1 MPACSVQFIY
11 MYVRVC
17 MYTMERPVLL
27 VQVAR
32 QRVSV
37 PLRRLE
43 HTFLFGG
50 GELLA
55 VLPEVAALASLPA
68 GDSCCQAFNVL
79 HQLHVTAWWRW
90 ERTRKENG
98 EQHKDRKGKLGGKT
112 DK

>member
-1 MPACSVQFIY
+1 MMSACVIYCMY
-11 MYVRVC
+11 MYIC

-37 PLRRLE
+37 PLRRLK

-55 VLPEVAALASLPA
+55 VLPEVAAFASLPT
-68 GDSCCQAFNVL
+68 GDSCCQAFYII
-79 HQLHVTAWWRW
+79 HQLHVAAWWKR
-90 ERTRKENG
+90 EKTRQENREIIRETEKEMETGLN
-98 EQHKDRKGKLGGKT
+98 R
-112 DK
+112 

>member
-1 MPACSVQFIY
+1 
-11 MYVRVC
+11 

-37 PLRRLE
+37 PLRRLK

-79 HQLHVTAWWRW
+79 HQLHVAAWWRR
-90 ERTRKENG
+90 EENREEIRAAEQKHEKG
-98 EQHKDRKGKLGGKT
+98 EIDAGRYCLKLL
-112 DK
+112 

>member
-1 MPACSVQFIY
+1 
-11 MYVRVC
+11 

-37 PLRRLE
+37 PLRWLK

-68 GDSCCQAFNVL
+68 GDSCCQAFNIL
-79 HQLHVTAWWRW
+79 HQFHVAAWWRR
-90 ERTRKENG
+90 EKTRQGEN
-98 EQHKDRKGKLGGKT
+98 QSNTKGK
-112 DK
+112 